1 LALRFFV
8 VLALTPVL
16 ALAQQQLPQQH
27 ETVVVTGTF
36 EPMSLEEI
44 DRAVRVLPVRS
55 QSLTVNTLVELLKL
69 DPSLDLEERAPGGV
83 QADLSIRGAS
93 FGQTLVLLNGM
104 RLNDPQSG
112 HHSMDIPVPLESVD
126 RVEVLRGSGS
136 TLYGSDAVGG
146 VVNIITEPPQ
156 VTEFRLRTAVGSD
169 GINQQRAAL
178 GIAGRK
184 LSEQVSFAR
193 DFSSGFRPDR
203 DYRNLQF
210 ASVTRLATDFGN
222 GSLNLAYMDHPFGA
236 DQFYGNF
243 NSWEDTKTWFAGV
256 QQAFGAKTSA
266 SFSFRRHSDLF
277 VLYRD
282 RPGVYANHHAD
293 EAFQVTLR
301 RREEMSASTTL
312 YYGVEGL
319 HESITS
325 NNLGDHARSRAA
337 AYAAADFR
345 ALKRFSLNVSAREEI
360 YRSFSASFT
369 PTVAGGVWISPQL
382 KLRASTSRAFR
393 IPSYT
398 DLYYHDPATAG
409 NPALRP
415 ESAWTYETGVD
426 WAPSA
431 RLRGDLTLFERRAT
445 DVIDYFR
452 TSATE
457 MWRALNIQNLNF
469 KGWEASL
476 RWTPSATHT
485 VDFRYTG
492 LHGTQDTIAAG
503 FTRYTFNYPAANGV
517 FAWRITPRG
526 NFLLRTRVGAIER
539 PGRSMYALWDI
550 YAAMPHGKLHPYIEV
565 SNATNTSYQSI
576 PGIAMPGRTIIGGV
590 ELVLR
595 KR

>member
-1 LALRFFV
+1 M
-8 VLALTPVL
+8 
-16 ALAQQQLPQQH
+16 
-27 ETVVVTGTF
+27 VTGTF
-36 EPMSLEEI
+36 EPMSLEEL

-55 QSLTVNTLVELLKL
+55 QSLTVNTLVDLLKL

-104 RLNDPQSG
+104 RLNDPQTG

-156 VTEFRLRTAVGSD
+156 VTEFRLRTAFGSD

-178 GIAGRK
+178 GIAGGK
-184 LSEQVSFAR
+184 VSEQVSFAR
-193 DFSSGFRPDR
+193 DFSSGFQPDR

-243 NSWEDTKTWFAGV
+243 NSWEDTKTWFAGLR
-256 QQAFGAKTSA
+256 QALGAKTSV

-282 RPGVYANHHAD
+282 RPDIYANHHAD
-293 EAFQVTLR
+293 ETYQLAVR
-301 RREEMSASTTL
+301 RREEMSTSTTL
-312 YYGVEGL
+312 YYGVEAL
-319 HESITS
+319 HESIVS
-325 NNLGDHARSRAA
+325 NNLGDHARYRAA
-337 AYAAADFR
+337 GYAAVDFR
-345 ALKRFSLNVSAREEI
+345 ALKRFSLTISAREEI
-360 YRSFSASFT
+360 YRVFSAAFT
-369 PTVAGGVWISPQL
+369 PTVAGGVWLSPQW

-398 DLYYHDPATAG
+398 ELYYSDPSTVG
-409 NPALRP
+409 NAALRP
-415 ESAWTYETGVD
+415 ESAWTYETGLD
-426 WAPSA
+426 WVPSA
-431 RLRGDLTLFERRAT
+431 RLRGDLTLFERRET
-445 DVIDYFR
+445 DGIDYYR
-452 TSATE
+452 TSATDL
-457 MWRALNIQNLNF
+457 WRALNIQNLNF

-485 VDFRYTG
+485 LDFRYTG

-503 FTRYTFNYPAANGV
+503 FTRYSFNYPNANGV
-517 FAWRITPRG
+517 FDWRITPRG
-526 NFLLRTRVGAIER
+526 NFLFRTRVGAIER
-539 PGRSMYALWDI
+539 PARSMYALWDV
-550 YAAMPHGKLHPYIEV
+550 YAALPHHKVHPYIEV

-576 PGIAMPGRTIIGGV
+576 PGIAMPGRTIVGGV
-590 ELVLR
+590 ELVIR